1 MMQRTVISIS
11 EQDNQWLNRQAKLQ
25 KVAKTELVR
34 QAIRSYKESQHVGQ
48 ELSLASLLEKT
59 SGILNIK
66 DGLEYQKKLRNEWEK

>member
-1 MMQRTVISIS
+1 MQRTMINLS

-25 KVAKTELVR
+25 KVPKTELVR

-59 SGILNIK
+59 SDILNIK
-66 DGLEYQKKLRNEWEK
+66 DGLKYQQKIRADWEK